1 MKVIAAPGLQVPMEN
16 QPRRY
21 INDSE
26 SVTVEPTAYYLR
38 QLADG
43 DLLDADAEQADSQDL
58 TALEHLPDDSAEQAA
73 VGAKKT
79 ASSKKGTA

>member
-1 MKVIAAPGLQVPMEN
+1 MNVIAAPGLQVPMED

-21 INDSE
+21 ISDSE

-43 DLLDADAEQADSQDL
+43 DLLEADQADSQDL
-58 TALEHLPDDSAEQAA
+58 AALDHRPDDSAELAA
-73 VGAKKT
+73 VGVKKT
-79 ASSKKGTA
+79 ASGKKGTA